1 MFGPEGAGMWEYFQ
15 TDMSRGCRY
24 VAGSGSA
31 EPDLEVVGKSACYQ
45 FDID

>member
-1 MFGPEGAGMWEYFQ
+1 MWEYFQ